1 MERGLMD
8 SQGNQAC
15 STNMMDYSAVSG
27 RRFSSELE
35 SHRDSEMA
43 EPFNLPSVPFKRA
56 ALTPQGDRRFPA
68 SPDSDGTSSQSER
81 EARGSPYINTDHG
94 LNEQSSVGSSHTSA
108 AQQDLVTVLTSDM
121 NAAFIVTP
129 VNGSQKSWNK
139 SVSCAHNRQTGSETF
154 KRFLKRKEDDG
165 RNEMVSSESAGREGE
180 LSSSDLSCRGSS
192 GNECISVSSGEM
204 VIRSHSFCLEEQ
216 SLTALSSLE
225 DSSISPAASCV
236 PSESN
241 LLSATLPDVCKTST
255 ERRTKQS
262 MGHRSLGETFTL
274 EKSTEKLAEEDDA
287 AALSPLVPLP
297 SESEGGLFMTFIC
310 ESPTDQTQQAEC
322 CGAEAEPRGSEGLT
336 PELGKTFMSTISEML
351 DSDDDVH
358 TSTPVQSAGSNMPKL
373 SYVSPCI
380 ENANNPGLQ
389 LAKKQQTSASSKGR
403 PVAGVTPSLCKV
415 KKADSQ
421 KAPKSDVGT
430 ARAKVLTRMSQQAAT
445 PGAAKPQK
453 PPQVNKS
460 AFRTTPARVMSRNP
474 GVCAISKPSVPNG
487 QANERAA
494 PPGVTVKQLSGPD
507 AASSHDPRPAVKEH
521 APTVQSSKSSFRG
534 TQASVGQVSE
544 ASAQHAASLSCAS
557 RAEKSPARSGRVDP
571 KPTPRRDVP
580 SKTGFSSGSASG
592 QDRPNVSR
600 TRSRCFS
607 ESTSISRP
615 PKEKKAGQWVTASF
629 TAPRDDGVRS
639 SARAG
644 SSQHKHVEEAS
655 SPADSSRGAK
665 KISLVAEPSRSTT
678 AGAALNNSKGRAEGQ
693 ASPRPGRGAA
703 LTQPPAARPSL
714 LPGRQI
720 QGALQRAVSRISR
733 TVGNAQRNIK
743 SEVASPGSH
752 RAQATEE
759 PSVGMKLQQ
768 NASKAPQTPSRP
780 SLMGPPLTPAV
791 KLPRKFP
798 GLCQDSKGASVSG
811 GALQKPTV
819 LKSFVLKA
827 RLLSTSAKNSG
838 SAVTTACRSAAS
850 TSNGS
855 SASAVSPL
863 KKTNYGKPVAQT
875 PAVDRSKP
883 KTSSR
888 QPQQQYP
895 HPAKGAGSQT
905 VAQGSVLQD
914 ERRDQNIQQL
924 KELLTA
930 SNRRFQ
936 ALAVVL
942 QQTLAE
948 RDEATRQCGKLSEE
962 LVSLKGE
969 LACSVHSSECLQRE
983 KEELRA
989 ALQDATRTLQEEH
1002 QKELAELEQRL
1013 QAVYKAECDSVL
1025 LSYKEEAKKYKTVM
1039 QQQMEDLKADHEAL
1053 KLQLESSHAEE
1064 LQSVRQQ
1071 YEMSMEELRKV
1082 HTQEMLSFEQALKDA
1097 EAAVSAQIQELTVE
1111 NNVLLEKLAAEE
1123 SRRRELGEN
1132 TQKDSHTLYLEKE
1145 LESLKVVLDLKN
1157 KQLHQQEK
1165 KLLEIGKLTERN
1177 VKLDEFLIKV
1187 QQENEDLKARMERHA
1202 ALSRQL
1208 STEQAVLQESL
1219 QKESKVNKRLSMENE
1234 ELLWKLH
1241 NGDLSSPRR
1250 VSPGP
1255 TSPSHPFK
1263 LQSPRSSVVFSS
1275 PPVSPR

>member
-1 MERGLMD
+1 
-8 SQGNQAC
+8 
-15 STNMMDYSAVSG
+15 MDYSAVSG

-43 EPFNLPSVPFKRA
+43 EPFNLPSDPFKRA
-56 ALTPQGDRRFPA
+56 ALTPQGDGRFPA
-68 SPDSDGTSSQSER
+68 SPDSDGTSSRSER

-108 AQQDLVTVLTSDM
+108 AQQDLVAALTSDM
-121 NAAFIVTP
+121 NEAFIVTP

-154 KRFLKRKEDDG
+154 KRFLKHKEDNG
-165 RNEMVSSESAGREGE
+165 RNEEVSSESAGREGE

-204 VIRSHSFCLEEQ
+204 VIRNRSFCLEEQ

-255 ERRTKQS
+255 ERRTKES
-262 MGHRSLGETFTL
+262 VGHRSLGETFTL

-310 ESPTDQTQQAEC
+310 ESPTDQTQPAEC
-322 CGAEAEPRGSEGLT
+322 CGAEAEPLGSEGLT

-380 ENANNPGLQ
+380 ESANNPGLQ

-403 PVAGVTPSLCKV
+403 PVAGVTSSLCKV
-415 KKADSQ
+415 KKADLQ

-474 GVCAISKPSVPNG
+474 GVSAISKPSAPNG

-494 PPGVTVKQLSGPD
+494 PSGVTVKQLSGPD

-521 APTVQSSKSSFRG
+521 APTAQSSKSSFRG
-534 TQASVGQVSE
+534 TQASAGQVSE

-571 KPTPRRDVP
+571 KPTPRRDLP

-600 TRSRCFS
+600 TRSRCSS
-607 ESTSISRP
+607 ESTSVSRP
-615 PKEKKAGQWVTASF
+615 PKEKKAGQ
-629 TAPRDDGVRS
+629 DDGVRS

-678 AGAALNNSKGRAEGQ
+678 AGAPLNNSKGRAEGQ

-703 LTQPPAARPSL
+703 MVRPSL
-714 LPGRQI
+714 LPARQI

-798 GLCQDSKGASVSG
+798 GLCQDSKSASGSPCFHLDQQVSG

-827 RLLSTSAKNSG
+827 RLLSSSAKNSG

-936 ALAVVL
+936 ALAIVL

-948 RDEATRQCGKLSEE
+948 RDEATRQCAKLSEE

-1025 LSYKEEAKKYKTVM
+1025 LTYKEEAKKYKTVM

-1165 KLLEIGKLTERN
+1165 KLLEIGKLTEKN